1 MRYRSI
7 WLLLCLALLSCDE
20 TGDNYIE
27 GSLAKKLKID
37 FDDVRVRLYQSE
49 LSIEYIEKDGD
60 SGEKVSL
67 RVTLKV
73 SAGPLVEGGSYD
85 LKSAGTVS
93 RGAGYGSPIPEI
105 TSGELSLDDYAGEDG
120 SKASGEF
127 KALFSTDDK
136 TQYTLRGGFSAK
148 LEVVM

>member
-1 MRYRSI
+1 MMRYRTI
-7 WLLLCLALLSCDE
+7 WLLLCLAPLSCDE

-37 FDDVRVRLYQSE
+37 FDDVRVRLYESE

-67 RVTLKV
+67 RVTVRV
-73 SAGPLVEGGSYD
+73 SAALVEGGSYD
-85 LKSAGTVS
+85 LKSSGTVS
-93 RGAGYGSPIPEI
+93 RGAGYGSSMPEL
-105 TSGELSLDDYAGEDG
+105 TSGELSLDDFTDEDG
-120 SKASGEF
+120 STASGEF
-127 KALFSTDDK
+127 KALFTTDDK
-136 TQYTLRGGFSAK
+136 TQYTLRGGFNAK